1 MRKKIIDDPMD
12 DIKLGKDMS
21 RSRFRVVNSDITKL
35 SERKF
40 FNGFIQSL
48 DLNRKKIWYPKQQ
61 ECEGYLLIS
70 DYKYSKLKGHKVI
83 AHARFKYKLTHDIG
97 LNNGGSWLTLKR
109 VPFDDDVDLTV
120 KPRTSR
126 ATITKTILVKSGNMA
141 SVRGLTIPRPTIN
154 IKF

>member
-35 SERKF
+35 SERRF
-40 FNGFIQSL
+40 FNGFIQNL

-70 DYKYSKLKGHKVI
+70 DYKYSKSLASYGKDWTFEELNGFLIKPSSYIKGTKM
-83 AHARFKYKLTHDIG
+83 AYAG
-97 LNNGGSWLTLKR
+97 LRKEADR
-109 VPFDDDVDLTV
+109 
-120 KPRTSR
+120 
-126 ATITKTILVKSGNMA
+126 A
-141 SVRGLTIPRPTIN
+141 SVILYMNQNGDNPIPLP
-154 IKF
+154 